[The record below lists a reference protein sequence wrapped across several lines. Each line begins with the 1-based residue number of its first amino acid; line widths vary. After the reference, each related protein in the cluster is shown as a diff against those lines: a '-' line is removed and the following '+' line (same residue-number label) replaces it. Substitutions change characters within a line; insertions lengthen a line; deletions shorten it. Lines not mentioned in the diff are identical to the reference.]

1 MMWNSFKYFPRTAKN
16 IEFSNRP
23 SAISKPMETRTNDGL
38 GLTLHVSFQ
47 YQLLKDEIP
56 ELYKL
61 ANMKYEETFI
71 RIARDTIIKEAGKFE
86 STSYWVRKLINV
98 RLTDLQ
104 LVTNSLRR

>member
-1 MMWNSFKYFPRTAKN
+1 
-16 IEFSNRP
+16 
-23 SAISKPMETRTNDGL
+23 
-38 GLTLHVSFQ
+38 
-47 YQLLKDEIP
+47 
-56 ELYKL
+56 
-61 ANMKYEETFI
+61 MKYEETFI